1 VLVGVLCRLLQKW
14 EQEGRHKGKI
24 VPINVAERAKDESK
38 FRNTRAELWW
48 NGRTLM
54 QPIDGRQSVHLDI
67 DRQTL
72 TQLAGPTF
80 KSDSSGRIQIES
92 KADMKRRGVHSPDR
106 AEAVLLAIYDPKRLS
121 DVTPVV
127 PVSFGQSNPW
137 KM

>member
-1 VLVGVLCRLLQKW
+1 MLKRWGEEGKHKSIILGV
-14 EQEGRHKGKI
+14 
-24 VPINVAERAKDESK
+24 NVAERARQGDK
-38 FRNTRAELWW
+38 FTNQRAELWW